1 MSLFDSPLT
10 AGSCPGGAL
19 ADTRFTTAVA
29 AAARRREDDTP
40 GQVQDPAP

>member
-29 AAARRREDDTP
+29 AARRREDDTP
-40 GQVQDPAP
+40 AQAQDPAP